1 MGKEF
6 SQLPEA
12 GTLTGGEIL
21 ALVQDGVSVRAT
33 VDSVLELAPESETFV
48 TSIVNNETFVTELVE
63 NNTFITELTT
73 NNTFVTELAENNTFI
88 TEVVE
93 NNTFIEQVEA
103 ITVEAGREV
112 VEEEVGTSETLVL
125 ADADTK
131 FKVFTNASPVTVT
144 IPPQTSVAWPDNTY
158 IPLTQGGTGAVT
170 VAAGSGVTLRVNEN
184 LTAVLNGQWATAA
197 IKRIGEDEWVLF
209 GNLVPA

>member
-1 MGKEF
+1 MAKKF

-48 TSIVNNETFVTELVE
+48 TSIVNNETFITELVE

-73 NNTFVTELAENNTFI
+73 NNTFI

-144 IPPQTSVAWPDNTY
+144 IPPQASVAWPANTY

-197 IKRIGEDEWVLF
+197 IKRIDEDEWVLF

>member
-1 MGKEF
+1 MAKKF

-12 GTLTGGEIL
+12 EPLTGSEIL
-21 ALVQDGVSVRAT
+21 ALAQGGASVQAT
-33 VDSVLELAPESETFV
+33 VDDVLELAPESETFV
-48 TSIVNNETFVTELVE
+48 TSIVNNETFITELVE

-93 NNTFIEQVEA
+93 NNTFIEQIEI
-103 ITVEAGREV
+103 ITVEAGREA

-125 ADADTK
+125 ADADAK
-131 FKVFTNASPVTVT
+131 FKLFTNSSPVTVT

-158 IPLTQGGTGAVT
+158 IPLTQGGAGAVT

-197 IKRIGEDEWVLF
+197 IKRIDEDEWVLF